1 MKQQLSKKKCRI
13 NLNKP
18 ICTETSKLDLSKIL
32 MQDFHY
38 NYITNKYGDKERLQ
52 KKNVRV

>member
-1 MKQQLSKKKCRI
+1 
-13 NLNKP
+13 
-18 ICTETSKLDLSKIL
+18 

-52 KKNVRV
+52 KKNVRVWYESFWEN